1 MGGDGDDR
9 LMGNGGFDTLAGGS
23 GMDRFGD
30 PASEIDEL
38 FTFWADW
45 IDAA

>member
-1 MGGDGDDR
+1 
-9 LMGNGGFDTLAGGS
+9 
-23 GMDRFGD
+23 MDRFGD